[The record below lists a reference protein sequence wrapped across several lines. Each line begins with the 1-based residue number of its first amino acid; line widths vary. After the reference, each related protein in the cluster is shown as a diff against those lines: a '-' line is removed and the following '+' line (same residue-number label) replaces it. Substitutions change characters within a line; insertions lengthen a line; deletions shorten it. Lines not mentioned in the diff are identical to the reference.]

1 MRFICFIVLYFF
13 SVVLHANEFKNPN
26 GKPFLVSFGIEKN
39 IDSFKYY
46 NESSYYVTIPISNMI
61 TFKYRENVKYSQDMV
76 VLKSEHD
83 KIDFYDRY
91 YSLEMHLPVYK
102 LFKSLK

>member
-1 MRFICFIVLYFF
+1 MRFSYV
-13 SVVLHANEFKNPN
+13 VVLFLTFTLYANEFNNPN
-26 GKPFLVSFGIEKN
+26 GKPYLISLGIEKN

-46 NESSYYVTIPISNMI
+46 NESSYYITIPITNMI
-61 TFKYRENVKYSQDMV
+61 TFKYRENVKYSEDMV

-91 YSLEMHLPVYK
+91 YSLEMHLPIYK
-102 LFKSLK
+102 LFKKFK